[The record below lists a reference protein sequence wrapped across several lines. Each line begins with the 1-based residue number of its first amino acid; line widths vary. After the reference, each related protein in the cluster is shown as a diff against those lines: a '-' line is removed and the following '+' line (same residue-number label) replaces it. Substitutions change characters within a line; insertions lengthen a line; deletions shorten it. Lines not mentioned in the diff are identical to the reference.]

1 MINRILLITLFC
13 FSINLCSQNLNDS
26 WQIGAGIGITKFS
39 ESDGAVIGDT
49 NMFQVPVLSLTVPV
63 SKHLS
68 VNGAMSLS
76 VIDNIG
82 IMENSVNYFSMDAS
96 LRYNFDAILNKF
108 SPYVFVGGSVVDS
121 ELRSTPT
128 LNIGTGGI
136 YWFTNTIGLN
146 PQVYYKYSADS
157 FESMRSHIQATLSL
171 VFKLKSNGRNGRNGS
186 KSRPDCYYNKY

>member
-39 ESDGAVIGDT
+39 ESDGDVIGDT

-68 VNGAMSLS
+68 VNSAMSLS

-82 IMENSVNYFSMDAS
+82 IMENSVNYFSIDAS
-96 LRYNFDAILNKF
+96 LRYNFNAILNKF
-108 SPYVFVGGSVVDS
+108 SPYIFVGGSVVDS

-157 FESMRSHIQATLSL
+157 FESMHSHIQATLSL
-171 VFKLKSNGRNGRNGS
+171 VFKLKSNGSNTRNGS